1 LFTFPTV
8 EELPFPTVEEINEG
22 FLRGQDCVFNVP
34 IARVHPAKDIETN
47 HRVLNIQRA
56 KETYN
61 QLLGDFWNDVSH
73 VTLRPMGHVT
83 ELRQEDGTL
92 KLLVRHFQR
101 FHGRED
107 FEADFKTIKMKEI
120 R

>member
-1 LFTFPTV
+1 
-8 EELPFPTVEEINEG
+8 
-22 FLRGQDCVFNVP
+22 
-34 IARVHPAKDIETN
+34 
-47 HRVLNIQRA
+47 
-56 KETYN
+56 
-61 QLLGDFWNDVSH
+61 
-73 VTLRPMGHVT
+73 MGHVT